1 MSTLDW
7 DQLAKIRQHDW
18 GKFSCPTWQ
27 TALKFRD
34 FTEPYFRLCSN
45 RNLNAL
51 STTRTVYTWG
61 ACVCMESFKDSLA
74 NTRDSLKTCS
84 IKTCTFCL
92 YCSLTQQH
100 YSSKTKV
107 SFNFSDQLS
116 FEKSNQ
122 NKYTQATRYT
132 CVISVLRWIR
142 GRRNEY
148 MLRLKT
154 PRPWKKEA
162 KLSHGTQAK
171 LICINV
177 LIERIRTVKVTC
189 IPLK

>member
-7 DQLAKIRQHDW
+7 DQLPKIRQHDW
-18 GKFSCPTWQ
+18 GKFSCPTLQ
-27 TALKFRD
+27 TSLKFRD
-34 FTEPYFRLCSN
+34 FTEPYPRLRSN
-45 RNLNAL
+45 RNLSAL

-61 ACVCMESFKDSLA
+61 ASVCIESFKDSLA
-74 NTRDSLKTCS
+74 KTRDSLKS
-84 IKTCTFCL
+84 LFHWNTFCL
-92 YCSLTQQH
+92 RCSLTQQH

-107 SFNFSDQLS
+107 SFKFSDQQS
-116 FEKSNQ
+116 FGKSNQ

-142 GRRNEY
+142 SRRNEY

-162 KLSHGTQAK
+162 KLPHGTQSK

-177 LIERIRTVKVTC
+177 QIERIRTVKLTC